1 MRILILSSILVL
13 FGCSSKTSN
22 SISHAKVNNTCL
34 INSKA
39 TFESVLFNTQVN
51 VINHH
56 LSGLLL
62 MKRIQNDTIRVVFTN
77 ELGIKYFDFEF
88 TQNNFR
94 VIDCIRKLKKK
105 IIIEQLKKN
114 FNLILMNHNNISE
127 YQLVKTDSTR
137 QYRLDGKKEQTYY
150 ITDTTCSKV
159 LRIETANE
167 EKKKIVIY
175 LNGEKNGIAD
185 NIFIHY
191 QTFRFD
197 INLKQIDR

>member
-1 MRILILSSILVL
+1 MRILILSSILIL
-13 FGCSSKTSN
+13 FGCSSKTSS
-22 SISHAKVNNTCL
+22 SISHTKVNNTCL
-34 INSKA
+34 ITSKP
-39 TFESVLFNTQVN
+39 TFESILFNTQVN

-94 VIDCIRKLKKK
+94 VIDCMRKLKKK

-114 FNLILMNHNNISE
+114 FNLILMNHNNINE
-127 YQLVKTDSTR
+127 YQLVKTDSTK

-150 ITDTTCSKV
+150 ITDSNCSKV

-185 NIFIHY
+185 DIFIHY
-191 QTFRFD
+191 LTFRFD
-197 INLKQIDR
+197 INFKQIDR